1 MAASSPDTPLPGD
14 DFQFILCEG
23 CQQAPSNLKLLTCLH
38 TLCLDCLSKNKAM
51 GQCPVCRTPIPQ
63 ASGIPDMDNLL
74 FTNLQARLSI
84 YKKIVNGVD
93 LCCNNCKEASEF
105 WCSECEEFLCTRCCE
120 AHQRYLRKENH
131 EVKKAADIRAG
142 SAKDF
147 LESTRRTGNFFCSN
161 PTHKNQTVSIY
172 CTKCCKPLCCS
183 CALLDSQHAPF
194 CDIHGETQR
203 RQRELSTITQELQQK
218 RNRFQATQAV
228 LRDKAARLEEMWRE
242 MRELIQ
248 QRVEQLVQLLRR
260 EEEELL
266 GLVEARQ
273 ERGRRELAGELQRVE
288 GTLRRMEAAERL
300 VEKMSL
306 YATEQEV
313 MDMQPFIRDSLQE
326 LQRLQ
331 PPATGEREQPRDL
344 SECRARLQALVER
357 VTGHP
362 GTSSKDDNTLILDL
376 EPPRELC
383 QLDRDHHQCPDRGGD
398 MSRTQ
403 PTLPAL
409 LIQRDEKAEED
420 HGDTVPPPRSH
431 QDSVASLQE
440 DFSGWARSNIQ
451 QVDKFLK
458 MGNRVLQ
465 AQQRANRH
473 LVSVT
478 WEIQA
483 LSRSLATIASA
494 LRPLLQPVVT
504 PVDVPTA
511 DADWTLLELVPSSTV
526 QKHEPLVPAAATAP
540 GPSRIPLA
548 TSPACSETPSPSSAG
563 ECPESR
569 HPSRNKRG
577 GKPSARLQKRR
588 KK

>member
-23 CQQAPSNLKLLTCLH
+23 CQQASPNLKLLTCLH

-203 RQRELSTITQELQQK
+203 RQRELSTITQELKQK
-218 RNRFQATQAV
+218 RSRFQATQAV

-344 SECRARLQALVER
+344 SECRARLQALAER

-548 TSPACSETPSPSSAG
+548 TSPARSETPSPSSAG

>member
-1 MAASSPDTPLPGD
+1 MTCLELPGD
-14 DFQFILCEG
+14 DFKFILCEG
-23 CQQAPSNLKLLTCLH
+23 CQQASPNLKLLTCLH
-38 TLCLDCLSKNKAM
+38 TLCLNCLSKNKAM
-51 GQCPVCRTPIPQ
+51 GQCPMCRTPIPQ
-63 ASGIPDMDNLL
+63 ASGIPNMDNLL

-84 YKKIVNGVD
+84 YKKIVDGVD

-131 EVKKAADIRAG
+131 EVKKVADIRAG

-147 LESTRRTGNFFCSN
+147 LEGTRRTGNFFCSN
-161 PTHKNQTVSIY
+161 PAHKNQPVSIY
-172 CTKCCKPLCCS
+172 CTTCRKPLCCS

-194 CDIHGETQR
+194 CDIHRETQR
-203 RQRELSTITQELQQK
+203 RQRELSTIAQEIEQK

-228 LRDKAARLEEMWRE
+228 LRDKAAQLEEMWRE

-266 GLVEARQ
+266 GLVEAQQ
-273 ERGRRELAGELQRVE
+273 ERGRRELAGELQHVE

-300 VEKMSL
+300 VEKMNL

-326 LQRLQ
+326 LQR
-331 PPATGEREQPRDL
+331 TGEREQPRDL

-362 GTSSKDDNTLILDL
+362 ALLPLTGISSKDDNTLILDL

-383 QLDRDHHQCPDRGGD
+383 QLNRGHHQCPDQGGD
-398 MSRTQ
+398 MSCTQ

-409 LIQRDEKAEED
+409 LMQRDEEAEED
-420 HGDTVPPPRSH
+420 HGDTVPPPRSL

-458 MGNRVLQ
+458 MGNRLLQ

-483 LSRSLATIASA
+483 LSRSLATIVSA
-494 LRPLLQPVVT
+494 LRPLLQPVAT

-511 DADWTLLELVPSSTV
+511 DVDWTLLELVPPSTV
-526 QKHEPLVPAAATAP
+526 QRHEPLVSAAAATP
-540 GPSRIPLA
+540 GPSRPPPA
-548 TSPACSETPSPSSAG
+548 TSPARSETPSPGSEG
-563 ECPESR
+563 ECPKSR
-569 HPSRNKRG
+569 HPSRSKRG
-577 GKPSARLQKRR
+577 GKPSVRLQKRR